1 MNTTV
6 EIPEEVA
13 ALAEAAGGN
22 VASGVRMAVVLDAY
36 ARGQVSAGRAAR
48 LLGIERLAFEQLR
61 IERGIERPASGG
73 EFAGED

>member
-1 MNTTV
+1 
-6 EIPEEVA
+6 
-13 ALAEAAGGN
+13 
-22 VASGVRMAVVLDAY
+22 MAVVLDDAY
-36 ARGQVSAGRAAR
+36 AWGQLSAGRAAW